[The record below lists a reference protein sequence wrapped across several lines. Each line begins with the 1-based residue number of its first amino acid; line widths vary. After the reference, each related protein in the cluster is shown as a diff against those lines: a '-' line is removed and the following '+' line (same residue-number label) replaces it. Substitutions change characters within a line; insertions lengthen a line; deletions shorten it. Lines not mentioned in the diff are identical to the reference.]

1 MKSKILFTLFGMLL
15 YNLSNAQCTSY
26 VDNFETGN
34 LSLWTTIGS
43 TITTSTSNVLPAE
56 GVYGCKI
63 VGGSGQHLKGIS
75 RSFSAISPN
84 PNTMSWYMKPVGAG
98 QSNCLVAGDN
108 TVTAVKSMVF
118 CYWLGSTNE
127 IVFTGTT
134 AGASYNTAATA
145 NVWHLIELKTINFTT
160 HTFDIWV
167 DGVLKQAN
175 FAFRSNLVN
184 SIEKVHLY
192 NYDSLATGNWDNIKF
207 GSSSTIISKASALNA
222 TSTTGIT
229 TDTDNQGAGQT
240 IIYTS
245 NTCNLISTVVSSANL
260 GSTSAKVT
268 VESVTP
274 THNTQPYVKR
284 WFEVTPTTQGSGN
297 ITFYFTQNDFNTYNT
312 TANATGW
319 PLLPQN
325 STDAVGKANLR
336 ITKNDGAL
344 GVNPVVLTP
353 SSIIW
358 NSLNS
363 YWEVSLTTPSFSQFR
378 FHAVNPLG
386 SALPVYLGNFSGKK
400 EYTTNVLNWNTIT
413 ENNCK
418 AFEVQRSLNGT
429 DFTALGMVNSQAVNG
444 TSNLELNYSFV
455 DVNPKQGHNYYRL
468 RQIDLDGKSTYSKEI
483 DLVGTSNGS
492 VINVYPNPAKD
503 NVTVE
508 YANNSNAT
516 LSLQLIDMSGRIIK
530 QIETKVTSGNNEIFI
545 SLDGVTV
552 GMYQLQLIENNRL
565 SFVQKIVK
573 Q

>member
-34 LSLWTTIGS
+34 LSLWTTIGT

-56 GVYGCKI
+56 GLYSCKI
-63 VGGSGQHLKGIS
+63 DGSNATFMQGIS
-75 RSFSAISPN
+75 TSFTSITPTS
-84 PNTMSWYMKPVGAG
+84 MSWYIKPTGTG
-98 QSNCLVAGDN
+98 QSNFLVAGDASI
-108 TVTAVKSMVF
+108 TASKSMVY
-118 CYWLGSTNE
+118 CYWNGQSNE
-127 IVFTGTT
+127 IVFTGPTLPTT
-134 AGASYNTAATA
+134 FRTVATV
-145 NVWHLIELKTINFTT
+145 NVWHLIELKNINFPT

-167 DGVLKQAN
+167 DGVVKQAN
-175 FAFRSNLVN
+175 FAFRNSLVN
-184 SIEKVHLY
+184 TLEKVHLF
-192 NYDSLATGNWDNIKF
+192 NKDTATTGNWDNIKF
-207 GSSSTIISKASALNA
+207 GSTSSIISKASALNS
-222 TSTTGIT
+222 TSITGNT
-229 TDTDNQGAGQT
+229 TDTDIQGAGQT
-240 IIYTS
+240 IVYTS

-260 GSTSAKVT
+260 GSTTAKVT
-268 VESVTP
+268 VESATP
-274 THNTQPYVKR
+274 IHNTQPYVKR
-284 WFEVTPTTQGSGN
+284 WFEVTPTTPGSGN
-297 ITFYFTQNDFNTYNT
+297 ITFYFTQDDFDTYNT

-319 PLLPQN
+319 PLLPIN
-325 STDAVGKANLR
+325 PTDAVGKANLR
-336 ITKNDGAL
+336 VTKNDGAL
-344 GVNPVVLTP
+344 GINPVVLTP
-353 SSIIW
+353 TSIIW

-400 EYTTNVLNWNTIT
+400 EYTTNLLNWNTIT

-444 TSNLELNYSFV
+444 ISNLELNYSFV

-508 YANNSNAT
+508 YASNSNAT

>member
-34 LSLWTTIGS
+34 MSLWNTIGT
-43 TITTSTSNVLPAE
+43 TITTSASNVLPAE
-56 GVYGCKI
+56 GVYGAKI
-63 VGGSGQHLKGIS
+63 VGGSGQHMQGIS
-75 RSFSAISPN
+75 RSFSTIS
-84 PNTMSWYMKPVGAG
+84 PNTMSWYIKPTGTS
-98 QSNCLVAGDN
+98 QSNYLVAGDN
-108 TVTAVKSMVF
+108 TITASKSMVF

-127 IVFTGTT
+127 IVFTGLNT
-134 AGASYNTAATA
+134 ASSYKTAATV
-145 NVWHLIELKTINFTT
+145 NVWHLIELKNINFTT
-160 HTFDIWV
+160 HKFDIYV
-167 DGVLKQAN
+167 DGILKQAN
-175 FAFRSNLVN
+175 FAFRSSAVN
-184 SIEKVHLY
+184 SLERVHLY
-192 NYDSLATGNWDNIKF
+192 NFDAGATGYWDNIKF
-207 GSSSTIISKASALNA
+207 GSNSSIISLASTLN
-222 TSTTGIT
+222 SSSNTGII

-240 IIYTS
+240 ILYTS
-245 NTCNLISTVVSSANL
+245 SGCNLISTIVSNSNL

-284 WFEVTPTTQGSGN
+284 WFEVTPTTQGTAN

-312 TANATGW
+312 TATANGW

-325 STDAVGKANLR
+325 STDAVGKANMR

-353 SSIIW
+353 TSIVW
-358 NSLNS
+358 NATNS
-363 YWEVSLTTPSFSQFR
+363 YWEVLLTTPSFSQFR

-386 SALPVYLGNFSGKK
+386 SALPITLGDFSGKK
-400 EYTTNVLNWNTIT
+400 ENSTNVLIWNTIT

-418 AFEVQRSLNGT
+418 AFEVQRSTNGT
-429 DFTALGMVNSQAVNG
+429 DFTALGMINSQAANG
-444 TSNLELNYSFV
+444 MSNIELNYSFV
-455 DVNPKQGHNYYRL
+455 DANPKQGHNYYRL

-508 YANNSNAT
+508 YASNSNAS
-516 LSLQLIDMSGRIIK
+516 LSLQVIDMSGRIIK
-530 QIETKVTSGNNEIFI
+530 QIQTKVTSGNNAILI
-545 SLDGVTV
+545 SLDGVSA

-565 SFVQKIVK
+565 SYVQKIVK

>member
-1 MKSKILFTLFGMLL
+1 MKSKILFTLIGMLL

-34 LSLWTTIGS
+34 LSLWTTIGT

-63 VGGSGQHLKGIS
+63 VGGSAQHLQGIS
-75 RSFSAISPN
+75 RSFSAITPN
-84 PNTMSWYMKPVGAG
+84 PNTMSWYMKPTGTG
-98 QSNCLVAGDN
+98 QSNSLVAGDN
-108 TVTAVKSMVF
+108 TVTAAKSMVF
-118 CYWLGSTNE
+118 CYWAGSTNE
-127 IVFTGTT
+127 IVFAGLQPTT
-134 AGASYNTAATA
+134 YKTVSTA
-145 NVWHLIELKTINFTT
+145 NVWHLIELKNINFTT

-175 FAFRSNLVN
+175 FAFRSSFVN

-192 NYDSLATGNWDNIKF
+192 NYDAGTTGNWDNIKF
-207 GSSSTIISKASALNA
+207 GSSSTLISNASALNA

-229 TDTDNQGAGQT
+229 TDTD
-240 IIYTS
+240 
-245 NTCNLISTVVSSANL
+245 SANL

-284 WFEVTPTTQGSGN
+284 WFEVTPTTPGSGN

-312 TANATGW
+312 TATATGW
-319 PLLPQN
+319 PLLPIN
-325 STDAVGKANLR
+325 PTDAVGKANLR

-344 GVNPVVLTP
+344 GINPVVLTP
-353 SSIIW
+353 TSIIW
-358 NSLNS
+358 NATNS

-378 FHAVNPLG
+378 FHTVNPLG

-429 DFTALGMVNSQAVNG
+429 DFTALGMVNSQAVDG
-444 TSNLELNYSFV
+444 MSNLELNYSFV

-508 YANNSNAT
+508 YASNSNAT